1 MNKYQIGLA
10 AAVLAASFVNNANA
24 ATINNVASGSVAVVG
39 ADCCRT
45 GQVFSNIIL
54 DAANNRSNYLVFDLS
69 SLASQLAGQDARSAN
84 LTLTQPGFY
93 GSADP
98 TETFTLWDF
107 TGDVTALKGYGFTNP
122 PNAADAAAIR
132 EDLRS
137 GISYGSTV
145 ISQPAGGPLSSIT
158 ITLDPMAIAAINS
171 TLDSANLLFAIGGF
185 SDTLTGQQLL
195 FQSSGGGPN
204 IARLDVVPVPI
215 GGVGLPGM
223 VMALG
228 GIIALAR
235 PKAQSRG
242 LKICFTSYGPAS
254 VGLPFLD
261 RRPLKEQSFTFRW
274 VFRLG
279 LDRCNNR
286 SNGPGARTLF

>member
-1 MNKYQIGLA
+1 VKKYQIGLA
-10 AAVLAASFVNNANA
+10 AAVLAGSFVNNANA

-45 GQVFSNIIL
+45 GQVFPNIIL

-69 SLASQLAGQDARSAN
+69 SLSGQLAGQDAASAT

-93 GSADP
+93 SSADP

-107 TGDVTALKGYGFTNP
+107 TGDITALKGYGFNNP
-122 PNAADAAAIR
+122 PNEADAAAIR

-145 ISQPAGGPLSSIT
+145 ISRPASGALSSIT
-158 ITLDPMAIAAINS
+158 IMLDHEAIAAINS
-171 TLDSANLLFAIGGF
+171 TLDSASLLFAIGGF

-195 FQSSGGGPN
+195 FQSSVGGSN
-204 IARLDVVPVPI
+204 IARLDVIPVPI
-215 GGVGLPGM
+215 PAVGLPGM

-228 GIIALAR
+228 GMIVFAR
-235 PKAQSRG
+235 RRRKA
-242 LKICFTSYGPAS
+242 A
-254 VGLPFLD
+254 
-261 RRPLKEQSFTFRW
+261 
-274 VFRLG
+274 
-279 LDRCNNR
+279 
-286 SNGPGARTLF
+286 A

>member
-69 SLASQLAGQDARSAN
+69 SLASQLAGQDARSAT

-122 PNAADAAAIR
+122 PNAADAVAIR

-235 PKAQSRG
+235 RRRKA
-242 LKICFTSYGPAS
+242 A
-254 VGLPFLD
+254 
-261 RRPLKEQSFTFRW
+261 
-274 VFRLG
+274 
-279 LDRCNNR
+279 
-286 SNGPGARTLF
+286 A

>member
-1 MNKYQIGLA
+1 
-10 AAVLAASFVNNANA
+10 VL
-24 ATINNVASGSVAVVG
+24 T
-39 ADCCRT
+39 RRRP
-45 GQVFSNIIL
+45 L
-54 DAANNRSNYLVFDLS
+54 R
-69 SLASQLAGQDARSAN
+69 
-84 LTLTQPGFY
+84 Y
-93 GSADP
+93 G
-98 TETFTLWDF
+98 

-235 PKAQSRG
+235 RRRKA
-242 LKICFTSYGPAS
+242 A
-254 VGLPFLD
+254 
-261 RRPLKEQSFTFRW
+261 
-274 VFRLG
+274 
-279 LDRCNNR
+279 
-286 SNGPGARTLF
+286 A